1 MICSLIGTPYLPDFQ
16 DAILFMEDVC
26 EDIYRIDRKLMQLK
40 LAGILQKVRGILIG
54 QFTSCECK
62 SRNPSLTLEQ
72 MLHDMF
78 FDLNIP
84 IVEGLK
90 YGHIDVK
97 YTLPLG
103 VEVYLDAK
111 EGYLQIND
119 SPVI

>member
-1 MICSLIGTPYLPDFQ
+1 
-16 DAILFMEDVC
+16 
-26 EDIYRIDRKLMQLK
+26 
-40 LAGILQKVRGILIG
+40 
-54 QFTSCECK
+54 
-62 SRNPSLTLEQ
+62 
-72 MLHDMF
+72 MF